1 MLSSQKQTVGG
12 NVLLGKHRLI
22 IQTINYIKDKRSNY
36 EKMSQINNGAIHLN
50 TSQDKIHINEIMN
63 QIDFDDIGNNN
74 QISPFVITNNQLST
88 VRRPAKSMMGQRLG
102 AKQLSVPYMIPSF
115 QQSDDRRDMSE
126 IDERPYES
134 EISNMDMNQSA
145 N

>member
-1 MLSSQKQTVGG
+1 
-12 NVLLGKHRLI
+12 
-22 IQTINYIKDKRSNY
+22 
-36 EKMSQINNGAIHLN
+36 MSQINNGAIHLN

-102 AKQLSVPYMIPSF
+102 SKQLSVPYMIPSF
-115 QQSDDRRDMSE
+115 QQSEDRRDMSE